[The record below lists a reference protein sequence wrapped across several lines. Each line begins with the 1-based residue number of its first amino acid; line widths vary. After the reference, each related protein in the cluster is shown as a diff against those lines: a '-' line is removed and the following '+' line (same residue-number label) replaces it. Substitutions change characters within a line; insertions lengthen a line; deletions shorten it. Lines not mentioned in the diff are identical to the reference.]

1 MLHRRMVFILVACL
15 SLTWGLSRAL
25 SSAARP
31 MATPV
36 VVAELA
42 RPTMTPTAVEP
53 LVYLPTYT
61 PSAVPTLYSTLTPI
75 PTLTAVPLPS
85 STPTQTPSP
94 TLTALPTA
102 TETHLPTATTPMPLA
117 LPTPNG
123 VISRTV
129 RVPILM
135 YHYVSSPP
143 EDASQVRINLSL
155 EPDDFR
161 AQMQYLADYGYNPI
175 DLYDVSLAI
184 TNKTELPPKPVILT
198 FDDGYIDAYEVVYPI
213 LEEFGFKGT
222 FFIITEYVD
231 GGNPNH
237 MNWAMIE
244 EMSAAG
250 HRMEPHTK
258 THPDLSTLGWDGQI
272 YQILGAQETL
282 AAHIGYAPRFL
293 CYPAGRYNEETI
305 EILEQLDF
313 WGAVTTQGG
322 KWHNFEER
330 YEWKRLRISYTT
342 TLGTF
347 VDLVKPADAE
357 N

>member
-1 MLHRRMVFILVACL
+1 
-15 SLTWGLSRAL
+15 
-25 SSAARP
+25 
-31 MATPV
+31 
-36 VVAELA
+36 
-42 RPTMTPTAVEP
+42 
-53 LVYLPTYT
+53 
-61 PSAVPTLYSTLTPI
+61 
-75 PTLTAVPLPS
+75 
-85 STPTQTPSP
+85 
-94 TLTALPTA
+94 
-102 TETHLPTATTPMPLA
+102 LA
-117 LPTPNG
+117 LPTPYG

-161 AQMQYLADYGYNPI
+161 AQMQYLADYDYTPI

-184 TNKTELPPKPVILT
+184 TNKTELPPKPVLLT

-231 GGNPNH
+231 AGNYNH

-244 EMSAAG
+244 EMAAAG

-258 THPDLSTLGWDGQI
+258 THPDLSTLSWDGQI
-272 YQILGAQETL
+272 YQILGAQQTL
-282 AAHIGYAPRFL
+282 AAHIGYTPRFL
-293 CYPAGRYNEETI
+293 CYPAGKYNDETI
-305 EILEQLDF
+305 AILEQLDF

-342 TLGTF
+342 SLGTF